1 MNLEQYEYDFS
12 EQEQPVGPGD
22 NFWLDGKSLAIAFC
36 RAIPE
41 RMADLLEVAMSVYA
55 SDRRSLQDYRGANTG
70 HRRIRIRLGV
80 RDPRFWSRRE
90 MHDRLTDYLC
100 WLSHDPPKDYQYDVL
115 SNGNSPNLKTVFG
128 LEVMRSQVQKLRLHL
143 SADDPWREL
152 VSSYPELARAAA
164 QIAGQDDLNIG
175 QVSSDFVRLYRTYVY
190 EWDSF
195 PVTSSRAA

>member
-90 MHDRLTDYLC
+90 MHDRLTTPTFLF
-100 WLSHDPPKDYQYDVL
+100 LRTISA
-115 SNGNSPNLKTVFG
+115 G
-128 LEVMRSQVQKLRLHL
+128 LATTHQ
-143 SADDPWREL
+143 
-152 VSSYPELARAAA
+152 
-164 QIAGQDDLNIG
+164 
-175 QVSSDFVRLYRTYVY
+175 RTISTMY
-190 EWDSF
+190 
-195 PVTSSRAA
+195 